1 MPKET
6 TVLQIFVASPSDVAE
21 ERIALEIVVTQLN
34 QIWSK
39 SLGLT
44 LELIK
49 WETNVHPS
57 FSRDVQSVI
66 NEQINQDYDIFIGI
80 FWNRIGTPT
89 PRATS
94 GSIEEFNNAF
104 SRFQLTKNAPEIMLY
119 FKDAP
124 IAPSKI
130 EIDQLNAVLNFKK
143 SLSDKGGLYSIFE
156 DQTSFESSLRAH
168 LSAIVQKFA
177 QKRPLTPSNLTVSE
191 VTPYDDD
198 YGYIDY
204 MEIYTLRQAEMTASI
219 EIIAD
224 ATRRIGEQ
232 MNQKSKELNNEVVQD
247 TKTVRRHIKRVADD
261 MCNYADVLSTQ
272 VNLVTNLRKIA
283 FNALS
288 NALVLRGDFQNSEN
302 ELKSNKNLLLNLSNS
317 MMESKIGMGSM
328 RSAAESLPRISKEL
342 NLAKRLVVT
351 QLDAFLH
358 EIDNACLTI
367 NNIIESINK
376 MILVEQSI

>member
-1 MPKET
+1 MT
-6 TVLQIFVASPSDVAE
+6 RSSTVLQIFVASPSDVAE
-21 ERIALEIVVTQLN
+21 ERASLEIVVTQLN
-34 QIWSK
+34 QVWSK

-44 LELIK
+44 LELLK

-57 FSRDVQSVI
+57 FSSDAQAVI

-94 GSIEEFNNAF
+94 GSIEEFDNAYA
-104 SRFQLTKNAPEIMLY
+104 RFQLTKNSPEIMLY

-130 EIDQLNAVLNFKK
+130 DINQLNAVLNFKK
-143 SLSDKGGLYSIFE
+143 SLSDIGGLYSIFE

-177 QKRPLTPSNLTVSE
+177 QKKLPTPISVAISESSNE
-191 VTPYDDD
+191 DDD

-232 MNQKSKELNNEVVQD
+232 MNQKSKELNDEVVRD
-247 TKTVRRHIKRVADD
+247 TKTVRRHIKRVADEWRLLID
-261 MCNYADVLSTQ
+261 EQVYTAMYNYQ
-272 VNLVTNLRKIA
+272 V
-283 FNALS
+283 
-288 NALVLRGDFQNSEN
+288 
-302 ELKSNKNLLLNLSNS
+302 
-317 MMESKIGMGSM
+317 
-328 RSAAESLPRISKEL
+328 
-342 NLAKRLVVT
+342 
-351 QLDAFLH
+351 
-358 EIDNACLTI
+358 EITD
-367 NNIIESINK
+367 
-376 MILVEQSI
+376 